1 MSFPE
6 KYKIVRALSPATDA
20 AGREGDVVS
29 LKNANKAWIVAQI
42 TQGDANVVLLTVSQC
57 QHVNNVGIKAITS
70 TVPIWANLD
79 CAASDTLVRR
89 TDAVNYTTDAG
100 VKHKIVVFQV
110 DPASLDTANGF
121 DCITIT
127 TGASNVGNITSAV
140 YYLDMRFQEDALPA
154 VITD

>member
-1 MSFPE
+1 MTLPE
-6 KYKIVRALSPATDA
+6 KFKIVRALNPAADA

-29 LKNANKAWIVAQI
+29 LKNANKAWIVAEI
-42 TQGDANVVLLTVSQC
+42 TQGDANTVALTVSQC
-57 QHVNNVGIKAITS
+57 QHVNNVGIKAITNA
-70 TVPIWANLD
+70 VPIWSNLD

-100 VKHKIVVFQV
+100 VKHKLVVFQI
-110 DPASLDTANGF
+110 DPATLDTANGF

-127 TGASNVGNITSAV
+127 TGASNSANITAAT
-140 YYLDMRFQEDALPA
+140 YYLDMRFQEDVPPA